1 MSTKRNSLQK
11 SQAGQIGLLEKIAY
25 GSGDL
30 ASNLIMV
37 LTTTYATF
45 FYTDTLGLNPAVIG
59 SILLF
64 SKFLDGFSDILM
76 GFVMDKVR
84 SKHGKARAWLLWL
97 AIPIGVATVMMFA
110 VPNLGTAGKYIYVAI
125 TYNLVSTFLY
135 TMINIPYGAL
145 NSLITRDQDQ
155 RMIINIFRMFM
166 AQVGQLV
173 ISGITLPFVNAIGGS
188 QHQKSW
194 IIVSVIY
201 GVIAAITFI
210 FCFSNTKERV
220 VLSAKSEEKISF
232 MKSLKVISKNNYW
245 LLLVAA
251 WVFLSLYI
259 NITLMTASYYA
270 KYVLNNEN
278 IAGLLLSST
287 MFSGL
292 VVMVILPFFI
302 RRFGKRNVAL
312 FGCLISLAAQIAVLL
327 NPTNLTWLIACS
339 IIKGGAASTMMGTIF
354 AMVADTIEY
363 GHWKTGVRVEGVLYS
378 TTTFGAKIG
387 AGLAPAIALGI
398 LGASGYDGLAAVQSA
413 QAVKAI
419 EGLYLYLPIP
429 MLVITPV
436 IYAFYKLDKIYPKV
450 MEELKEREDVE
461 TK

>member
-1 MSTKRNSLQK
+1 MSTKTNSLQK
-11 SQAGQIGLLEKIAY
+11 LQTERIGLLEKLAY

-45 FYTDTLGLNPAVIG
+45 FYTDTLGLNPAIIG

-64 SKFLDGFSDILM
+64 SKLLDGVSDILM

-84 SKHGKARAWLLWL
+84 SRHGKARAWLLWL
-97 AIPIGVATVMMFA
+97 AIPIGIATVMMFA
-110 VPNLGTAGKYIYVAI
+110 VPNLGNIGKYIYVAI

-155 RMIINIFRMFM
+155 RMVINIFRMFM

-173 ISGITLPFVNAIGGS
+173 ISGITLPLVNALGGS
-188 QHQKSW
+188 QYQKSW
-194 IIVSVIY
+194 MIVSVIY
-201 GVIAAITFI
+201 GVIAAATFL

-220 VLSAKSEEKISF
+220 VLSSKSKENISF
-232 MKSLKVISKNNYW
+232 LKALKVISKNNYW

-259 NITLMTASYYA
+259 NISLMTASYYA
-270 KYVLNNEN
+270 KYILGDEN
-278 IAGLLLSST
+278 IAGLLLSATLLSA
-287 MFSGL
+287 L
-292 VVMVILPFFI
+292 AVMAILPFFI
-302 RRFGKRNVAL
+302 RKFGKRNVAL
-312 FGCLISLAAQIAVLL
+312 SGCLIGLAAQIAILI
-327 NPTNLTWLIACS
+327 NPANLTWLIICS
-339 IIKGGAASTMMGTIF
+339 VIKGVSTAAMMGTIF

-363 GHWKTGVRVEGVLYS
+363 GHWKTGIRVEGVLYS

-398 LGASGYDGLAAVQSA
+398 LGATGYDGLAAVQSA
-413 QAVKAI
+413 QAMKAI
-419 EGLYLYLPIP
+419 QGLYLYLPIP
-429 MLVITPV
+429 MLIITPI
-436 IYAFYKLDKIYPKV
+436 IYMFYKLDKFYPKM
-450 MEELKEREDVE
+450 MEELKEREEDPI
-461 TK
+461 K